1 MILHEPELI
10 EAYSDKGYWGDR
22 TLLDRFA
29 ANRAAYPDREA
40 VVDPPNRD
48 ELVGTPPQRL
58 SWAEFGR
65 AVDATAAE
73 LARRGFGKDDLLVAQ
88 LPNIWEL
95 AMLYLAAAKAG
106 GLLSALPLQWR
117 SKDVGYVKEIT
128 GARFYALSLIHI
140 SEPTRPY

>member
-1 MILHEPELI
+1 MEE
-10 EAYSDKGYWGDR
+10 
-22 TLLDRFA
+22 
-29 ANRAAYPDREA
+29 N
-40 VVDPPNRD
+40 PNRD

-95 AMLYLAAAKAG
+95 AMLYLAAATAG
-106 GLLSALPLQWR
+106 GLLSACLFYSSDAAVALLCGDLCGSR
-117 SKDVGYVKEIT
+117 TLYNNHLTHIT
-128 GARFYALSLIHI
+128 TD
-140 SEPTRPY
+140 P

>member
-1 MILHEPELI
+1 M
-10 EAYSDKGYWGDR
+10 
-22 TLLDRFA
+22 
-29 ANRAAYPDREA
+29 
-40 VVDPPNRD
+40 VDPPNRD

-106 GLLSALPLQWR
+106 WGEALPKGEGLGIAVHRSFVSYIATVVRVKLDPDGTVRVPEAHVAIDCGFVANPERVR
-117 SKDVGYVKEIT
+117 SKMQ
-128 GARFYALSLIHI
+128 GA
-140 SEPTRPY
+140 